1 MIVSKR
7 TNEFLSIKEALK
19 EMLQEN
25 KLQHGMDQ
33 LAVKEAWQS
42 VMGNGVYNYT
52 TKVVLKKNV
61 LIIELS
67 SSTLR
72 EELSYGTE
80 KIITMMNENL
90 QKNVINKVKLL

>member
-1 MIVSKR
+1 VSKR
-7 TNEFLSIKEALK
+7 TNEFISIKEALK

-33 LAVKEAWQS
+33 LAVKEAWKA
-42 VMGNGVYNYT
+42 VMGNGVYSYT
-52 TKVVLKKNV
+52 TEVVLKKNV
-61 LIIELS
+61 LIIELC

-72 EELSYGTE
+72 EELSYGKE

-90 QKNVINKVKLL
+90 QKAVINKVKLL